1 MNKYITLLLLLTNTF
16 LNAQTFIINTITE
29 EKHNIL
35 NDEVEYIN
43 DIPYTFTFTTKLVTA
58 TSGDKGAEF
67 VVNTINMLDNQVEYI
82 CYTDEG
88 LKIKFIVRSTVIAV
102 DKYEIGILYIYR
114 KAH

>member
-1 MNKYITLLLLLTNTF
+1 
-16 LNAQTFIINTITE
+16 
-29 EKHNIL
+29 
-35 NDEVEYIN
+35 
-43 DIPYTFTFTTKLVTA
+43 
-58 TSGDKGAEF
+58 
-67 VVNTINMLDNQVEYI
+67 MLDNQVEYI